1 MNEALRVK
9 TIGRSRP
16 DYFFIHAYW
25 HPGHIEVT
33 FREPVDLAAMR
44 REYLIKAFHPAT
56 EDKPLFNYPLNSLE
70 LNDSEGN
77 VIRPG
82 DEARGC
88 YLTINLP
95 QPVLEKG
102 LVVRIYRVRR
112 EVVFG
117 KEMNL

>member
-1 MNEALRVK
+1 MTEVK

-25 HPGHIEVT
+25 HPGDIEIT

-44 REYLIKAFHPAT
+44 REYLIKAFMPAT
-56 EDKPLFNYPLNSLE
+56 EDAPLLECPLNSLE

-77 VIRPG
+77 IIRPG
-82 DEARGC
+82 DMAKGC

-95 QPVLEKG
+95 HPILEKG
-102 LVVRIYRVRR
+102 MIVRIFRIRCGI
-112 EVVFG
+112 VFG
-117 KEMNL
+117 KEMLL